1 MLKYKLNFLRGKI
14 SRIAELCRT
23 YKLSRLTCLNDN
35 RSEANLVGNH
45 ESAIANSSH
54 HIHHISYNMRISHI
68 LIPLGRLL
76 IPSESKLPEYTI
88 LPNHITNHSKR
99 SQACIKSNIKYQIS
113 NVRLVSYPCTLH
125 RGTIGAHWAVA
136 RKPSRCLQISTTSSQ
151 MDWRQ
156 SRQGYTKL
164 PV

>member
-14 SRIAELCRT
+14 SRIAELCGT
-23 YKLSRLTCLNDN
+23 FQLSRLTCLDDN

-76 IPSESKLPEYTI
+76 IPSESNLPNIQFFQII
-88 LPNHITNHSKR
+88 LPIIVRGKR
-99 SQACIKSNIKYQIS
+99 ASNQISNIK
-113 NVRLVSYPCTLH
+113 C
-125 RGTIGAHWAVA
+125 VA
-136 RKPSRCLQISTTSSQ
+136 GFLSLYSTPRNKRCSWGRCS
-151 MDWRQ
+151 
-156 SRQGYTKL
+156 
-164 PV
+164 